1 METANVVFEHQFDR
15 ATLEQISELRR
26 MRLSLAESMLKDVG
40 GTGGAL
46 KAKGLASGFSHDE
59 LRQELMSR
67 VCELRSRL
75 SEPNVVYADEIDFYI
90 DIVGHELD
98 D

>member
-1 METANVVFEHQFDR
+1 METANIVFEHQFDKI
-15 ATLEQISELRR
+15 TLEQIIDLRR
-26 MRLSLAESMLKDVG
+26 LRLNMAERMLQDIS

-46 KAKGLASGFSHDE
+46 KARGLASDFSHDE

-75 SEPNVVYADEIDFYI
+75 KDPTVIYADEIDFYVDLVGDQI
-90 DIVGHELD
+90 DD
-98 D
+98 